1 MQISGLA
8 DLGVQWF
15 YAFSIAPLTP
25 AAAAVPKLANLT
37 KNPFTDAPSLP
48 TKRPYEPNDDSGANY
63 IWGNVAQPNKRTRV
77 GMYFSASMCCP
88 LDMGQ
93 QSRRVNLGC
102 HHQVIG
108 VIAAIL
114 QR

>member
-15 YAFSIAPLTP
+15 YAFSIAPLTL
-25 AAAAVPKLANLT
+25 AAAAAPKPANLT

-48 TKRPYEPNDDSGANY
+48 TKRPFEPNDDSGANY

-77 GMYFSASMCCP
+77 GAYSSAFSVGFV
-88 LDMGQ
+88 LTQ
-93 QSRRVNLGC
+93 VN
-102 HHQVIG
+102 
-108 VIAAIL
+108 
-114 QR
+114 RTTR